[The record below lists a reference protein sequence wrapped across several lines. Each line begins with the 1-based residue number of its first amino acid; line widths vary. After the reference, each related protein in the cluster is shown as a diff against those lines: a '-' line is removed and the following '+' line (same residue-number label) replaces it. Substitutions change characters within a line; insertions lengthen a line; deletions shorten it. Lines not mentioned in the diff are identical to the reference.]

1 MHELNTQE
9 ELSRFWRYASRRP
22 DVWPSLLKGRVEHAT
37 LGRGT
42 IVEVSPR
49 LGDDGGPKAYVRVLF
64 DAPRVSRKGKAT
76 TRSKVLRLP
85 FVLDKKLLKR
95 MAVPRAAVPASL
107 SRPSVGRA
115 AQSPPASARRTDAQ
129 PSPPRKK
136 DWRKLQELVERHR
149 IRWLYHFTDARNLDS
164 IRRHGGLFSWW
175 RCRQRGIAVPAPGGN
190 PGSQRMD
197 AAHGLQNYV
206 RLGFNASLPMMHAAR
221 REGRIGHAKILLIEP
236 SMIYLETTR
245 FSDVNANDRDARLGL
260 DIEAFERIAFGL
272 ATGRRWEGQEEK
284 RLFQAEVLVE
294 GRVPLD
300 LIRNL

>member
-9 ELSRFWRYASRRP
+9 ELSRFWGYASRRP
-22 DVWPSLLKGRVEHAT
+22 DVWPSLLKGRVEHT
-37 LGRGT
+37 SLGRGT

-64 DAPRVSRKGKAT
+64 DAPRVSRKGKAA
-76 TRSKVLRLP
+76 RSKVLRLP

-107 SRPSVGRA
+107 ARPSAGRA
-115 AQSPPASARRTDAQ
+115 AQSPPASARRGDAQ
-129 PSPPRKK
+129 PPMPRKK
-136 DWRKLQELVERHR
+136 DWRKFQELVEKHR
-149 IRWLYHFTDARNLDS
+149 ILWLYHFTDVRNLDS
-164 IRRHGGLFSWW
+164 IKRHGGLLSWW
-175 RCRQRGIAVPAPGGN
+175 RCRQRGIVIPAPGGN

-197 AAHGLQNYV
+197 EAHGLQDYV
-206 RLGFNASLPMMHAAR
+206 RLGFNTSLPMMHVAR
-221 REGRIGHAKILLIEP
+221 REGRIRDARILRVDP
-236 SMIYLETTR
+236 SVIYLETTR

-284 RLFQAEVLVE
+284 RLFQAEVLVK
-294 GRVPLD
+294 GHVPLD
-300 LIRNL
+300 LIRSL